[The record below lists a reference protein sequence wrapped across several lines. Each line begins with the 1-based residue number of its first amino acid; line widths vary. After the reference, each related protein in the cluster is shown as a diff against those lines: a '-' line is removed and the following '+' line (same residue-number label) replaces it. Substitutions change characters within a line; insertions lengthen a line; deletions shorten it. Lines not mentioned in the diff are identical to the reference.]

1 MVYELVTLL
10 HPDLEIDLDA
20 PLKKVT
26 KQIEELGGAVIKT
39 DNWGKRKLAYP
50 IRKSEFAVYIYFEI
64 EMPPERIAKLDKL
77 LNITDEVLRHLVSKY
92 VAPPVPEEKKEKKP
106 KPAEAEEVS
115 SEEKAA

>member
-20 PLKKVT
+20 PLTKIT
-26 KQIEELGGAVIKT
+26 KQIEGLGGTITKT

-50 IRKSEFAVYIYFEI
+50 IRKSEFAIYVYFEM
-64 EMPPERIAKLDKL
+64 EMPPERVAKLDKL
-77 LNITDEVLRHLVSKY
+77 LNITNEVLRHLISKY

-106 KPAEAEEVS
+106 KTTESDEAS
-115 SEEKAA
+115 SEEKTA